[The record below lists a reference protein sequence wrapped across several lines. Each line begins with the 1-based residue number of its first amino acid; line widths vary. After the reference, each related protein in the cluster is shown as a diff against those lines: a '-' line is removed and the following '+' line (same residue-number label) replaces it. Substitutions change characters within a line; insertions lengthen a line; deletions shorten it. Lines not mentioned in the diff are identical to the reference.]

1 MTQTDN
7 NTFYQ
12 ALILTA
18 DSKRAGTLLE
28 VLAKRNLR
36 GTVAVTLKSA
46 KMLLDRH
53 PWNLIFLS
61 TEFGAVSD
69 RNNGFEI
76 ARHIRQEHPEMP
88 IVMSSPMDS
97 SEHALKAMRFGC
109 VDFLT
114 EPLTPDAIHTVL
126 DTYLPNHPTHVMET
140 VYSDDRKILPIIG
153 TSAVLR
159 ETVHMARSVAR
170 TAAPVLISGP
180 SGTGKELIAQLI
192 HNHSRRCD
200 GPFVQV
206 NCAALNESLLES
218 ELFGHERG
226 AFTGAV
232 LCHQGRL
239 ERAHGGT
246 LLLDEITE
254 TPPAFQAKL
263 LRALEQMSFE
273 RVGGHENIRTNVRII
288 STTNQDIHHLV
299 QSDRFRADLYYR
311 LAAVRLQIPSLLE
324 RREDLPDLI
333 WWFVN
338 QFAHEAGRVIT
349 AISRQTLQLFQA
361 YHWPG
366 NIRQLRN
373 MVRTAMIL
381 GRGSTLCVTQV
392 PWLVEEMK
400 HMPQADGLLPTQLG
414 QTPLQEIER
423 QAILA
428 TLTRADGNQAQAAR
442 VLGISDRTL
451 REKVKKYRQHE
462 FTMA

>member
-28 VLAKRNLR
+28 VLAKRSLR

-53 PWNLIFLS
+53 HWNLIFLS

-76 ARHIRQEHPEMP
+76 VRHIRQEHPEMP
-88 IVMSSPMDS
+88 IVMSSPTDS

-114 EPLTPDAIHTVL
+114 EPLTPDAIHAVL

-140 VYSDDRKILPIIG
+140 VYSDDRKTFPIIG

-159 ETVHMARSVAR
+159 ETVQMARSVAR

-180 SGTGKELIAQLI
+180 SGTGKELIAQLV

-273 RVGGHENIRTNVRII
+273 RVGGHENIHTNVRII

-299 QSDRFRADLYYR
+299 QSGRFRADLYYR

-338 QFAHEAGRVIT
+338 QFAHEAGREIT
-349 AISRQTLQLFQA
+349 AISRQTFQLFQT

-381 GRGSTLCVTQV
+381 GQGSTLCVTQV

-400 HMPQADGLLPTQLG
+400 HMPQGDGLFAAQLG